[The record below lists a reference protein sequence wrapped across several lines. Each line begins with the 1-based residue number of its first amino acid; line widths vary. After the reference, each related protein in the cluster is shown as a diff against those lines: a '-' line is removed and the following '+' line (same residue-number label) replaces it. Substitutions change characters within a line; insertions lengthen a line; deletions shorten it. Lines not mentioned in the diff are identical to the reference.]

1 MTEREQIKEFV
12 QCSLGCT
19 CPEEIFDD
27 IEQNFDVKLNNDIM
41 LDEKLKIGE
50 RLLIYIIKIDS
61 TDKLISDLPTLVLM
75 GRLERDSLSFNR
87 FRLVIRT
94 ENSKEIKPQAEN
106 LFSAMN
112 LMDEKVHLHVIGN
125 ESSV

>member
-1 MTEREQIKEFV
+1 MTEGDQIKEFV

-19 CPEEIFDD
+19 CPEEVFDD

-50 RLLIYIIKIDS
+50 RLLIYIINIDS
-61 TDKLISDLPTLVLM
+61 TDKLISDFPTRVHM
-75 GRLERDSLSFNR
+75 GKNERDGLSFNR

-94 ENSKEIKPQAEN
+94 ENNDEIKPLAEN

-112 LMDEKVHLHVIGN
+112 LKDEKVHLHVI
-125 ESSV
+125 